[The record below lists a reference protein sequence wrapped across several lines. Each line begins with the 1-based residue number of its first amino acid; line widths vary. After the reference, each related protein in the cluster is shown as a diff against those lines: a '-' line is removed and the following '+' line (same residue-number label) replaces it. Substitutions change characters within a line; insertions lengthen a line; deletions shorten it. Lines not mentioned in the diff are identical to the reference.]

1 MKFKTN
7 SCFVR
12 LPRLTLTSFN
22 GAKSSVS
29 KIVYQVP
36 KFSNEGREIGDL
48 YFAPGEKTY
57 IKLENTEPFLMNNLE
72 VQLVD
77 VNERVIDDLKGPSIV
92 VFHIRKSRQ

>member
-1 MKFKTN
+1 M
-7 SCFVR
+7 R

-36 KFSNEGREIGDL
+36 KFTNDGREIGDL

-57 IKLENTEPFLMNNLE
+57 VKLENTEPMLMNNLE

-77 VNERVIDDLKGPSIV
+77 VGEKVINDLQGPTIV
-92 VFHIRKSRQ
+92 VFHVRKSQQ